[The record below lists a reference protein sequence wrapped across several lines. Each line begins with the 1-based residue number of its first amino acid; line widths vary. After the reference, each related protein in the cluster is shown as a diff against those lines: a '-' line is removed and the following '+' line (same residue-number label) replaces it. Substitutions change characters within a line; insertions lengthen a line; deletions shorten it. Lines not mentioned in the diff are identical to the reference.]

1 MIQRNKKVEGELKR
15 AFTTVDINPR
25 RRKEEDT
32 TTKQYQEEVQ
42 RRIRVRKR
50 ETDRQHDLHIE
61 FITSMLPTAM
71 DMHKFT
77 RIMTKDKAFENENG
91 YKVVTAIRTF
101 KDKERLNYLLSNR
114 LSGI

>member
-1 MIQRNKKVEGELKR
+1 
-15 AFTTVDINPR
+15 
-25 RRKEEDT
+25 
-32 TTKQYQEEVQ
+32 
-42 RRIRVRKR
+42 
-50 ETDRQHDLHIE
+50 
-61 FITSMLPTAM
+61 MLPTAM